1 MKIIHASNNKNKIA
15 ELKQILSP
23 LGYEVISQ
31 SEAGVNIEVEETGT
45 TFEENSMIKAKAVY
59 EISKMAVIA
68 DDSGL
73 EVDYLDKAPGVY
85 SHRYAGENATD
96 KDRCKKILSE
106 LDGVPDEKRTA
117 RFVCVI
123 SYIDSNGNAS
133 VLRGE
138 CEGIIGREMK
148 GDNGFGYD
156 PIFMIGDKSFAEIS
170 SEEKN
175 KISHRANALKKLTEK
190 LKGEKYD
197 NNKAKG

>member
-1 MKIIHASNNKNKIA
+1 MKIILASNNKNKIL
-15 ELKQILSP
+15 EFKQILSP
-23 LGYEVISQ
+23 LGYDVISQ
-31 SEAGVNIEVEETGT
+31 SEAGVNIEVEENGT

-59 EISKMAVIA
+59 DIAKMAVTA

-96 KDRCKKILSE
+96 KDRCRKILSE
-106 LDGVPDEKRTA
+106 LEGVSDDNRTA

-123 SYIDSNGNAS
+123 SYIDNNGNAS
-133 VLRGE
+133 VLKGE

-156 PIFMIGDKSFAEIS
+156 PIFMIGDRSFAEIS
-170 SEEKN
+170 ADEKN
-175 KISHRANALKKLTEK
+175 SISHRANALKKLTEK
-190 LKGEKYD
+190 LKGEII
-197 NNKAKG
+197 